1 MPLSAFTFIKDTTR
15 SLFFFFF
22 AKNLAK
28 VLYLICVSACVLM
41 DHSSDGVNKAIYL
54 TASVAYGWSVRRNKN
69 RLLYKLKNLHLY
81 SLDMD
86 TRKRFGVK
94 ISFCKCV
101 SWTIFTFLAFL
112 LSSNCKILY
121 FQYNS
126 LTLWKFIEITI
137 KMISGATLQFRR
149 YVTLY
154 INYLLLNFTR

>member
-1 MPLSAFTFIKDTTR
+1 MDVSKNVMDRWTKGRTPPLLIIKLYAGPDTDLDT
-15 SLFFFFF
+15 
-22 AKNLAK
+22 
-28 VLYLICVSACVLM
+28 LYL
-41 DHSSDGVNKAIYL
+41 
-54 TASVAYGWSVRRNKN
+54 VRRNKN
-69 RLLYKLKNLHLY
+69 RPLYKLKNLHLY

-94 ISFCKCV
+94 ISFCKSV

-112 LSSNCKILY
+112 LSSNSKILY

-126 LTLWKFIEITI
+126 LTLWKFIEITM
-137 KMISGATLQFRR
+137 KMNSGATLRIRR